1 MRIVVDTNIV
11 ASAFFFGGK
20 PYQLLKLIMEGS
32 VTAVCN
38 KEIVEEYFEIILR
51 LQEKYP
57 EIGKDFRFSEFLSRL
72 DLVSTKSDVKVCR
85 DKDDDKFIS
94 CAIDGRCV
102 YIVSGDKD
110 LLDVK
115 KFKGIEILTIAEF
128 LRKYN
133 S

>member
-38 KEIVEEYFEIILR
+38 KEIVEEYFEI
-51 LQEKYP
+51 
-57 EIGKDFRFSEFLSRL
+57 GKDFRFSEFLSRL
-72 DLVSTKSDVKVCR
+72 DLISTKSDVH
-85 DKDDDKFIS
+85 
-94 CAIDGRCV
+94 
-102 YIVSGDKD
+102 
-110 LLDVK
+110 
-115 KFKGIEILTIAEF
+115 LTIAEF
-128 LRKYN
+128 LQKYN